1 MLTLDVL
8 KEFGANVAEGLER
21 CMDDEEFYLE
31 LIPDALDESYY
42 KSIEEAASIKDF
54 KQGFEVAH
62 SLKGILANLALT
74 PILEPVSEITEL
86 FRAGTDGDY
95 SKLMEKMWE
104 QRNKLKNMME

>member
-21 CMDDEEFYLE
+21 CMDDDEFYLE

-42 KSIEEAASIKDF
+42 KSIEEAAGLKDF

-86 FRAGTDGDY
+86 FRAGSDVDY
-95 SKLMEKMWE
+95 SKLIEKMWE